1 MAALASLGT
10 AEMRTISE
18 DVAAGAEKLVPTA
31 LALGAKKKTAERVK
45 KALKEN
51 LARNAAALGL

>member
-1 MAALASLGT
+1 
-10 AEMRTISE
+10 MRTISE